1 MSCELDTCYW
11 MKPFFWGCTRGRRC
25 HPIVGVLIGH
35 QRIAAFSPQ
44 RRLGNFFRSCKPSG
58 CFVRVQGNMSS
69 LWYFTQ
75 LFVLGWVVGFWGK
88 THLIL
93 TRNKKIVSG
102 KKTWRPCD
110 GTVSI
115 CVTEQRNT
123 EYFGGLVVK
132 YMTHTEGTYINLC
145 QKFLQIAL
153 SNLFLCWLV
162 YYSWLEAGTNES
174 GFGTM
179 RNSFHQD

>member
-1 MSCELDTCYW
+1 MRTWHLLLDEAIFLGLHPRETLSSYCW
-11 MKPFFWGCTRGRRC
+11 SPDWSPTDCCFFA
-25 HPIVGVLIGH
+25 P
-35 QRIAAFSPQ
+35 AAPGQFLQ
-44 RRLGNFFRSCKPSG
+44 LETVR

-69 LWYFTQ
+69 LWWFTQ
-75 LFVLGWVVGFWGK
+75 LFVLGWVVGFRGK

-123 EYFGGLVVK
+123 EYFGDLVVK
-132 YMTHTEGTYINLC
+132 YMTHTEGTYRLMPEFFADC
-145 QKFLQIAL
+145 LVQF
-153 SNLFLCWLV
+153 FLCWLV
-162 YYSWLEAGTNES
+162 LQLIGSRNQQIWLWN
-174 GFGTM
+174 
-179 RNSFHQD
+179 